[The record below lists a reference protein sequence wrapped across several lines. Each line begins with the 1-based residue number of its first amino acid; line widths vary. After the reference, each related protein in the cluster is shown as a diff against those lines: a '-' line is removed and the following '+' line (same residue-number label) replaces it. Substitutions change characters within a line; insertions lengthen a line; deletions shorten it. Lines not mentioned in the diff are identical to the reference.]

1 MADINYNPEYVDPI
15 NDGST
20 KDDVPE
26 KPYYDDVEAPIPQ
39 MVNNYNQPQPQY
51 YNNDIP
57 PQNDI
62 QQGSITNTTDGPYN
76 SSQASNNY
84 YNNQYESNTNVE
96 RPVPAPVR
104 RKYRLGE
111 NPRTLMIMSII
122 LILIVLADVIL
133 EICFSFFSPMII
145 ADDIAILTMAIVYLI
160 LIAKKRP
167 TNHPAL
173 GAVTVFVWFVG
184 FGVKGFGMTKA
195 PGKIGLMLPLF
206 LLTGGRAFAMFFCI
220 PHTCNNYSRR

>member
-1 MADINYNPEYVDPI
+1 MADGNFNPEYVDPI

-20 KDDVPE
+20 KEEVPE
-26 KPYYDDVEAPIPQ
+26 KPYYDDVEAPMPQ
-39 MVNNYNQPQPQY
+39 MVNNYNQPQG
-51 YNNDIP
+51 YNNDLP
-57 PQNDI
+57 SQDNI
-62 QQGSITNTTDGPYN
+62 QHGSQTNTTEGPYY

-84 YNNQYESNTNVE
+84 YNNQYDSNTNIE
-96 RPVPAPVR
+96 QPVPVR
-104 RKYRLGE
+104 RKYRMGE
-111 NPRTLMIMSII
+111 NPRTLMIMSIL
-122 LILIVLADVIL
+122 LILIVIADVTL
-133 EICFSFFSPMII
+133 EIIFRFFSPFILG
-145 ADDIAILTMAIVYLI
+145 DDIAILTMAIVYLV

-184 FGVKGFGMTKA
+184 FGVKGFGMTKG
-195 PGKIGLMLPLF
+195 PGKVGLMVPLF

>member
-1 MADINYNPEYVDPI
+1 MADVNYNPEYVDPI

-20 KDDVPE
+20 KDEVPE
-26 KPYYDDVEAPIPQ
+26 KPYYDDAEAPMPQ
-39 MVNNYNQPQPQY
+39 MVNNYNQPQS
-51 YNNDIP
+51 YNNDLP
-57 PQNDI
+57 SQENI
-62 QQGSITNTTDGPYN
+62 QQGSQTNTAEGPYY
-76 SSQASNNY
+76 SSQVNNNY
-84 YNNQYESNTNVE
+84 YNNQYESNLNVE
-96 RPVPAPVR
+96 HPVPER
-104 RKYRLGE
+104 RKYRMGE

-122 LILIVLADVIL
+122 LILIVIADVIL

>member
-1 MADINYNPEYVDPI
+1 MADGNFNPEYVDPI

-20 KDDVPE
+20 KEEVPE
-26 KPYYDDVEAPIPQ
+26 KPYYDDVEAPMPQ
-39 MVNNYNQPQPQY
+39 MVNNYNQPQS
-51 YNNDIP
+51 YNNDLP
-57 PQNDI
+57 SQDNI
-62 QQGSITNTTDGPYN
+62 QQGSQTNTTEGPYY

-84 YNNQYESNTNVE
+84 YNNQYESNTNIE
-96 RPVPAPVR
+96 QPVPVR
-104 RKYRLGE
+104 RKYRMGE
-111 NPRTLMIMSII
+111 NPRTLMIMSIL
-122 LILIVLADVIL
+122 LILIVIADVTL
-133 EICFSFFSPMII
+133 EIIFRFFSPFILG
-145 ADDIAILTMAIVYLI
+145 DDIAILTMAIVYLV

-184 FGVKGFGMTKA
+184 FGVKGFGMTKG
-195 PGKIGLMLPLF
+195 PGKVGLMVPLF

>member
-1 MADINYNPEYVDPI
+1 MADGNFNPEYVDPI

-20 KDDVPE
+20 KEEIPE
-26 KPYYDDVEAPIPQ
+26 KPYYDDVEAPMPQ
-39 MVNNYNQPQPQY
+39 MVNNYNQPQS
-51 YNNDIP
+51 YNNDLP
-57 PQNDI
+57 SQDDI
-62 QQGSITNTTDGPYN
+62 QHGSQTNTTEGPYY

-84 YNNQYESNTNVE
+84 YNNQYESNTNIE
-96 RPVPAPVR
+96 QPVPVR
-104 RKYRLGE
+104 RKYKMGE
-111 NPRTLMIMSII
+111 NPRTLMIMSIL
-122 LILIVLADVIL
+122 LILIVIADVTL
-133 EICFSFFSPMII
+133 EIIFRFFNPFILG
-145 ADDIAILTMAIVYLI
+145 DDIAILTMAIVYLV

-184 FGVKGFGMTKA
+184 FGVKGFGMTKG
-195 PGKIGLMLPLF
+195 PGKVGLMVPLF